1 MMSHVLL
8 VDDDPLFIAEQVRK
22 LFPAPAHTLSIAKNG
37 SDGISAVRDSLP
49 DVVLLD
55 LRLPDLSGLNVYE
68 AIRKHDA
75 RVPVVFITG
84 DKTAEPAIEAMKRG
98 AFNYVSKPVDLRQL
112 ETIVHEAIEL
122 SQRMRAPVRLRPSQ
136 PDELSEDAAL
146 FGNCPA
152 MLEVYKKIGLVAAQD
167 VTVLITGESGTG
179 KELVARAI
187 YQHSNR
193 AKALFLALNCAAIP
207 EGLLESELFGHEK
220 GAFTG
225 AERRRIGKFEQYSG
239 GTVLLDEVGDMPL
252 PLQAKLLRF
261 TQEQTF
267 ERVGGNETIRTDVRL
282 IAATHRD
289 LKARVA
295 EEMFRLDLYYRIGAV
310 TIHMPPLRE
319 RGEDLPLLAAHFV
332 RRFSRELGRDIRE
345 ISPEAMARLRAYA
358 WPGNIRELEGTL
370 KQAVLHAQGYT
381 LTPSSLPPLAETI
394 ASVAGTNGV
403 VSRPP
408 ERNKSEPGAHDR
420 IDVVGFIRQR
430 LGDSQNDLYG
440 ETRDYVDR
448 LLFKLV
454 LEHTQGNLTA
464 AAEILGISRQTM
476 RVKLRAL
483 GISVGHSVEL
493 DDET

>member
-1 MMSHVLL
+1 MSHVLL

-22 LFPAPAHTLSIAKNG
+22 LFPAPAHTLSIAKSG
-37 SDGISAVRDSLP
+37 GDGISAVRDSPP

-55 LRLPDLSGLNVYE
+55 LRLPDLSGLSVYE

-98 AFNYVSKPVDLRQL
+98 AFNYVSKPIDLRQL

-122 SQRMRAPVRLRPSQ
+122 SQRMRAPVRLQPSQ
-136 PDELSEDAAL
+136 REDVGDDAAL
-146 FGNCPA
+146 FGNCSA
-152 MLEVYKKIGLVAAQD
+152 MLDVYKKIGLVAAQD
-167 VTVLITGESGTG
+167 VTVLICGESGTG

-187 YQHSNR
+187 YQHSHR
-193 AKALFLALNCAAIP
+193 AKAPFLALNCAAIP

-239 GTVLLDEVGDMPL
+239 GTILLDEIGDMPL

-261 TQEQTF
+261 IQEQTF
-267 ERVGGNETIRTDVRL
+267 ERVGGSETLRTDVRL

-295 EEMFRLDLYYRIGAV
+295 EEKFRLDLYYRIGV
-310 TIHMPPLRE
+310 FPIHLPPLRE
-319 RGEDLPLLAAHFV
+319 RGEDLPLLASHFV
-332 RRFSRELGRDIRE
+332 RRFSRELGRDVRE
-345 ISPEAMARLRAYA
+345 IAPEAMARLRACA
-358 WPGNIRELEGTL
+358 WPGNIRELEGAL
-370 KQAVLHAQGYT
+370 KQAVLQAQGYT
-381 LTPSSLPPLAETI
+381 LTPSSLPPLAATI
-394 ASVAGTNGV
+394 AGVAGTSDV
-403 VSRPP
+403 VVRPTA
-408 ERNKSEPGAHDR
+408 RSKSEPGAQDR
-420 IDVVGFIRQR
+420 FDVEGFIRQR
-430 LGDSQNDLYG
+430 LGDGQSNVYS

-448 LLFKLV
+448 LLFKLA

-464 AAEILGISRQTM
+464 AAELLGISRQTM
-476 RVKLRAL
+476 RVKVRAL
-483 GISVGHSVEL
+483 GISVGYSVEL
-493 DDET
+493 EDET